1 MDLTLDS
8 LRPFVPCLDEEGTK
22 ILVHVGAGSPNGRDL
37 PECFQGEHWVE
48 VRVDID
54 RATLPN
60 IVASVT
66 YMPGVPTEGADAVF
80 SSHTHEHLN
89 DFEVSQG
96 FSEIYRILKK
106 GGFLVMNVPDLT
118 EIAKLV
124 LQGRTDEVLYQSKA
138 GPVRPIDMM
147 FGHQPSVERG
157 NVHMAHRTGFTADR
171 LENFCAQAGFDDIR
185 VRHGTKWDLWLVAV
199 K

>member
-1 MDLTLDS
+1 MDLTPES
-8 LRPFVPCLDEEGTK
+8 LKSFVPCLNEEGDK
-22 ILVHVGAGSPNGRDL
+22 ILVHVGAGSPNGRAL

-54 RATLPN
+54 REAQPN

-66 YMPGVPTEGADAVF
+66 HMPGVPTEGAHAVF
-80 SSHTHEHLN
+80 SSHAHEHLN

-106 GGFLVMNVPDLT
+106 GGFLLMNVPDLT

-124 LQGRTDEVLYQSKA
+124 MQGRVDEVLYQSKV

-147 FGHQPSVERG
+147 FGHQPSIQRG
-157 NVHMAHRTGFTADR
+157 SVYMAHRTGFTAER
-171 LENFCAQAGFDDIR
+171 LENFCVQAGFDDVR
-185 VRHGTKWDLWLVAV
+185 VRKGSKWDLWMVAV